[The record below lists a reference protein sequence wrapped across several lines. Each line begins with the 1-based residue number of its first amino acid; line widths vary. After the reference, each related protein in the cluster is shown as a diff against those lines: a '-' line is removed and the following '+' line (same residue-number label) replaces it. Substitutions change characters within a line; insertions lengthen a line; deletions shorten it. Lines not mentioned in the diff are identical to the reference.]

1 HQQNSRPANAA
12 DLLKSNIAVKL
23 FQPTQGTNLS
33 AASSVAALVV
43 APYRP
48 HKPKL
53 STQFRKKEGIFFPQ
67 PIWSFLTKFQLG
79 KTGDSNGCDD
89 SMTVT
94 VTIG

>member
-1 HQQNSRPANAA
+1 LTPNV
-12 DLLKSNIAVKL
+12 AVKH
-23 FQPTQGTNLS
+23 FQPTQGTNQP

-48 HKPKL
+48 HHSKL